1 MDGLPAPPMPIS
13 FMSERFSGL
22 LAVVV
27 LASVAAVAG
36 QAVSAP
42 AGPRRTSPGVTFKVE
57 VNYVEVDASVF
68 DRQGQF
74 VSGLKREDFEIYED
88 GVQQDISAFTQVN
101 LPIEKPEPLPLQA
114 TKAIP
119 PDVVTNAR
127 PFDGRVYVI
136 ILDDKQTA
144 ALRTPA
150 GEEGGRAVHQ
160 QLHGEQRHRRHRA
173 RPAGR

>member
-1 MDGLPAPPMPIS
+1 MGNNGWLPAPSGCDFTMPTRVFGIAAHA
-13 FMSERFSGL
+13 L
-22 LAVVV
+22 T
-27 LASVAAVAG
+27 SVAALAAR
-36 QAVSAP
+36 QSP
-42 AGPRRTSPGVTFKVE
+42 AGPPQDQPGVTFKVE
-57 VNYVEVDASVF
+57 VNYVEVDASVV

-74 VSGLKREDFEIYED
+74 VSGLKREDFDIYED
-88 GVQQDISAFTQVN
+88 GARQDISAFTQVN

-144 ALRTPA
+144 ALRSP
-150 GEEGGRAVHQ
+150 
-160 QLHGEQRHRRHRA
+160 L
-173 RPAGR
+173 